1 MRARLILATLVLA
14 ALPLAAQRL
23 STQASQPPTTLPG
36 VNNDPFVFPN
46 QPPNQ
51 PTILF
56 RPNFTVPSTFEQ
68 SMGFRGGVRI
78 GGRGRIS
85 GGVRFGGFREHRRFR
100 NQGAV
105 LVPYAVPVYDTG
117 TYEDQ
122 QVEETQPQSSG
133 NEIERAMMLQYL
145 ANSNNESAK
154 DSRYG
159 NHYLDSRETAPTTA
173 KEPTP
178 APEPPAP
185 PNPDEMLML
194 VFRDGHQLLVAN
206 YAIVGD
212 TFYDL
217 TPGHARRVKL
227 SDLDLV
233 KTKKLN
239 DDRGVDFNPPKT
251 S

>member
-14 ALPLAAQRL
+14 ALPLAAQRI
-23 STQASQPPTTLPG
+23 STHASQPPTTLPG

-78 GGRGRIS
+78 GGHGRIG
-85 GGVRFGGFREHRRFR
+85 GGVRIGGFREHRRFR

-105 LVPYAVPVYDTG
+105 LVPYAVPVYPVT
-117 TYEDQ
+117 EDQ
-122 QVEETQPQSSG
+122 EVSPQPEPQYSG

-145 ANSNNESAK
+145 ANSNNQSAN

-159 NHYLDSRETAPTTA
+159 NHYLDNRETAPTTA

-212 TFYDL
+212 TFYDM

-227 SDLDLV
+227 SDIDV
-233 KTKKLN
+233 EKTKKLN
-239 DDRGVDFNPPKT
+239 DARGVDFNPPKT